1 MSNLIVAAR
10 FMLRRF
16 VKDESGAS
24 LIEYSILIG
33 LITVLVIGLIT
44 GVGGWV
50 ESQWNALTSAT
61 VNAT

>member
-10 FMLRRF
+10 SVLRRF

-33 LITVLVIGLIT
+33 LITVLVIALIS
-44 GVGGWV
+44 GVGEWV
-50 ESQWNALTSAT
+50 NSQWQTLTDYT
-61 VNAT
+61 VNG